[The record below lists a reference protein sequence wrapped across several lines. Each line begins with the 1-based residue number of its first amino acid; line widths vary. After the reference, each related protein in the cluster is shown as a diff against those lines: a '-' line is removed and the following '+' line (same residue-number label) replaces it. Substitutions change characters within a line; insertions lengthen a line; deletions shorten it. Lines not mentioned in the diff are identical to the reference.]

1 MGRRRLAL
9 VLVGLGLVLAFTLPS
24 SAFTLMDAGRSGAID
39 VAGDPSG
46 PLGLSVYHCVD
57 KDTIDP
63 LVDTGNQFA
72 DPLSVTVSLVDGT
85 LGTLHVGTQSGD
97 TVTVSL
103 ASGVTD
109 TVSFETTATGP
120 WPKTLSFTVDATTGN
135 TSVAASRSTSIEQ
148 NCGTPTPTA
157 TPTATPVPG
166 NDPPTADFTM
176 TQGQGNEL
184 NVDASNSSD
193 PDGTIVSYDWYV
205 NNQAATGNPDG
216 TGVTATLKPVKSG
229 DTVTLVVTDDAGD
242 TDKLTK
248 TAP

>member
-9 VLVGLGLVLAFTLPS
+9 VLVGIGLVLAFTLPS
-24 SAFTLMDAGRSGAID
+24 SAFTFMDAGRSGVVD
-39 VAGDPSG
+39 VAGDSSG
-46 PLGLSVYHCVD
+46 PVGLSVYHCVD

-63 LVDTGNQFA
+63 LVDVENQFA
-72 DPLSVTVSLVDGT
+72 EPLSVTVTLVDGT

-97 TVTVSL
+97 TVTFSL
-103 ASGVTD
+103 GSGVTD

-135 TSVAASRSTSIEQ
+135 TSVTASRSTSIEQ

-157 TPTATPVPG
+157 SPTATPVPG

-176 TQGQGNEL
+176 TAAGGNKMD
-184 NVDASNSSD
+184 VDASNSTD
-193 PDGTIVSYDWYV
+193 PDGTIASYEWYI
-205 NNQAATGNPDG
+205 NDDTASGAPDA
-216 TGVTATLKPVKSG
+216 TGVTATLNPVRSG
-229 DTVTLVVTDDAGD
+229 DTITLVVTDNDGA